1 MTGFLPV
8 IGALGIAGVLVAAV
22 AGCGNSHANGHTP
35 GSKSPHASSSAADA
49 TVVTTFT
56 PYTSTGTLTVPVATH
71 VSGHCWTGSIVV
83 SAPDAYRCLVGTQIA
98 DPCFAPR
105 HGTAPGTVACVS
117 APWSSAQVVTLTQ
130 ALPKIAPRGRSAS
143 PWAVL
148 LANGARCVAATGTVQ
163 SVGNVSLNLLCPGG
177 TGAGGLDT
185 SRPKWRVKYGA
196 ATTGELTDVA
206 VAAAWTA

>member
-8 IGALGIAGVLVAAV
+8 LGVWSLVGLLSVAV
-22 AGCGNSHANGHTP
+22 AGCGNSHDDQHTSGP
-35 GSKSPHASSSAADA
+35 RSTPASSPADA

-56 PYTSTGTLTVPVATH
+56 PYTSAGTLTVPVAAH
-71 VSGHCWTGSIVV
+71 VRGHCWTGSIVV
-83 SAPDAYRCLVGTQIA
+83 SVPDAYRCLVGSEID
-98 DPCFAPR
+98 DPCFAP
-105 HGTAPGTVACVS
+105 HQAVTPATVACVP

-130 ALPKIAPRGRSAS
+130 ALPKITPRGRAAS

-163 SVGNVSLNLLCPGG
+163 SVGKVALNLLCPGG

-185 SRPKWRVKYGA
+185 SRPMWTVKYGA

-206 VAAAWTA
+206 VAAAWKG